1 LRKVTIN
8 FVMSVHSFVLPFVWS
23 FG

>member
-1 LRKVTIN
+1 
-8 FVMSVHSFVLPFVWS
+8 MSVHSFVLPFVWS